1 MVISFDQGSCNTPD
15 KKVDALLI
23 NTLNDLVTRDSSLI
37 MQRLALHIKNVYG
50 ITIYTIELEQAF
62 QRAAEEVRV
71 KPK

>member
-1 MVISFDQGSCNTPD
+1 MPINTPD

-23 NTLNDLVTRDSSLI
+23 NTLNDLVTRDSSLSK
-37 MQRLALHIKNVYG
+37 QRLILHIKTMYG
-50 ITIYTIELEQAF
+50 ITLYAIEVEEAF